1 MFAAVIPSLI
11 FTINGF
17 NPFVVT
23 NQVTYCPI
31 NASINCTFDELYN
44 NGDGINSLTTYNHCQ
59 CNDTCGTV
67 IPSSFPFRHGQSM
80 QALLVS
86 DSLNNLVY
94 KPSVTDAFI
103 VNVLCFLLII
113 VHGIFG
119 LIEASWSQHH
129 IRDTIFR
136 WLSGSTRRSLRRTV
150 FSKIRYLVGKSTASF
165 FFVSAIVVTV
175 MCPPL
180 FISSLIINEIVTWD
194 WPVAYVSA
202 TSIPKVCR

>member
-17 NPFVVT
+17 EPFVVT

-31 NASINCTFDELYN
+31 NAAINCTFDELYN
-44 NGDGINSLTTYNHCQ
+44 DGTGIESLTTYNHCQ

-67 IPSSFPFRHGQSM
+67 VPTGFPFRHGQSM

-86 DSLNNLVY
+86 DSSNNLVD
-94 KPSVTDAFI
+94 KPSVSYAFI
-103 VNVLCFLLII
+103 VNALCFLLIL
-113 VHGIFG
+113 VHGILG
-119 LIEASWSQHH
+119 LIETSWSQHH
-129 IRDTIFR
+129 IRVTIFR
-136 WLSGSTRRSLRRTV
+136 WFSGSTRRSLRRTV
-150 FSKIRYLVGKSTASF
+150 FSKIRYLVGKLTASF
-165 FFVSAIVVTV
+165 FFISAIVVTII
-175 MCPPL
+175 CPPL

-202 TSIPKVCR
+202 NSIYRVYR